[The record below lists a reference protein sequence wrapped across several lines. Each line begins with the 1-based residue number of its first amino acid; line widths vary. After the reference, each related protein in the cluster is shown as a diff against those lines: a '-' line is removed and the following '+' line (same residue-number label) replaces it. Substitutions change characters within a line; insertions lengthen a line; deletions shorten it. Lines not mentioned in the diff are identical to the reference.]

1 MIDELMEKI
10 HKNCH
15 NVDEDMVQRA
25 YYFAKEAHKEQ
36 KRESG
41 EPYIIHPIAVAENL
55 AELGMDT
62 DTIVAGLL
70 HDVIEDTK
78 YTYDDVVH
86 EFNAEI
92 ANLIDGVTK
101 LTKLGEMEYKSK
113 EEQQADNVRKMLLAM
128 AKDIRVIII
137 KLADRLHNM
146 RTLKFMPANKQKS
159 KAKETLDIYAPLAHR
174 LGMSKIKWELE
185 DLCFRYLHEKEYYEL
200 VRDIAEKRI
209 ERENYIKEIVDDLYK
224 KLEASGIDS
233 DIDGRPKH
241 FYSIYKKMVN
251 KNKTID
257 EIFDLTAI
265 RVLVNSVKDCYG
277 VLGIVHTIY
286 TPIPGRF
293 KDYIAMPKPNMYQSL
308 HTTVIGP
315 QGKTFEIQIRT
326 FEMHRTAEYGIAA
339 HWKYKEGDTGRTEQD
354 NQKHFE
360 KKLAWLRDM
369 LEWQKETSDAEEF
382 IEGFKIDLFSD
393 EVFVFTPKGVVIN
406 LCSGATPI
414 DFAYRIHTDIG
425 NKCVGAK
432 VNGKIVPLDY
442 TLKTGEIVEI
452 LTSSNAKGPNM
463 DWLNVAKSNQAKS
476 KIKQWFKKA
485 KKEENM
491 LKGKDLLDRELKKQG
506 VNYADIAKGDFYERL
521 VKRYNIHN
529 MDDVYALLG
538 VSGITASTLVS
549 RLKEDNG
556 IEKVNKEKENKE
568 ILNKA
573 IEEQIAKT
581 ARLGVSGI
589 TASTLVSRLKE
600 DNGIEKVNKEKENKE
615 ILNKAIEEQIA
626 KTARQVDQPNS
637 YGITVKGESNLMVR
651 FAKCCTPVPGD
662 DILGYIT
669 KGRGVSVHR
678 KDCQNLKNLIETDGE
693 RVVEVSWGTSKGN
706 SYFAEIQVMADDREG
721 LLADIM
727 SKNLKN
733 LIETDGERVVEVSW
747 GTSKGNSYFAE
758 IQVMADD
765 REGLLADI
773 MSIITDLKLQ
783 LSAVNANLSKESY
796 AYINVKV
803 KIQCVNG
810 LKDLMKR
817 IKNLKGVVDV
827 YRVNN

>member
-78 YTYDDVVH
+78 YTYDDVVC

-339 HWKYKEGDTGRTEQD
+339 HWKYKEGNTGRTEQD

-581 ARLGVSGI
+581 AR
-589 TASTLVSRLKE
+589 
-600 DNGIEKVNKEKENKE
+600 
-615 ILNKAIEEQIA
+615 
-626 KTARQVDQPNS
+626 QVDQPNS

-678 KDCQNLKNLIETDGE
+678 KDCQ
-693 RVVEVSWGTSKGN
+693 
-706 SYFAEIQVMADDREG
+706 
-721 LLADIM
+721 
-727 SKNLKN
+727 NLKN